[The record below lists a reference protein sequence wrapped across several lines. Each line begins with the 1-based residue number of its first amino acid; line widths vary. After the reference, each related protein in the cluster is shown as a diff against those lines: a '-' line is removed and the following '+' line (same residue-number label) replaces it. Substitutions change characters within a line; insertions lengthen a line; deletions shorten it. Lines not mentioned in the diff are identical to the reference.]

1 MTSNYR
7 RPLYGNGFQEIMV
20 ASEIERLDQSDRMLQ
35 LDRLMASLSTIPMT
49 ANSFR
54 LFSAKLR
61 TLIIEDVTNV
71 ERSRCSIWDDF
82 FAILFVYSFRFSS
95 PSACWPRICRTLILQ
110 DALDPMSAKG
120 VVRNLIDRYFG
131 IFSCVQANEIC
142 SLDLFIQTWIDP
154 STNQQN
160 TLGFDTSF
168 LHALSIVPVGWG
180 LLHHAAHSASQ
191 DMIVKLINY
200 GAEVGIVD
208 ADKRHALHIAAAS
221 LNLDVTDYLSDN
233 SRNSFIYD
241 VDIYGKTPLDI
252 LLEASALSNW
262 IDRVTPLRLFSS
274 IIKLLGVSQNL
285 WSYGGDHHIDDSKD
299 KDKDD
304 HTYKNKIISETATTS
319 NTNKFYSI
327 LFNVRGCDDIVA
339 LKVIDVARS
348 CSNYL
353 WDVSI
358 IMQIIILSV
367 RQRRY
372 QLLKSLLESFHEKLF
387 THFQYSSTHVTIGLN
402 SMQIEGYF
410 LQYCLTTAVQNK
422 SSVRTISLI
431 IQYMTLQ
438 FSERID
444 FYLNLKDLMPLTDI
458 INITVMRC
466 ASLDRTVL
474 TPQEHLKETASNIL
488 SDLEKVKKF
497 TETLIDTKNDLRSD
511 EEEME
516 VLEILLETFSTSSV
530 LLHLS
535 ACGVTGSLT
544 LSETFGDVEEMI
556 ALNLNKSAPLWS
568 QFSDE
573 NDMRNK
579 IRSFSPLSLACFMGS
594 STTLQTLLKNIPK
607 KIHQPKPQE
616 INENVSTEPLKD
628 SLDDFASPGGL
639 KLGFGF
645 EEAVMCA
652 VLSASLECLLILK
665 EHMGAESFS
674 KVCVQS
680 G

>member
-1 MTSNYR
+1 
-7 RPLYGNGFQEIMV
+7 MV
-20 ASEIERLDQSDRMLQ
+20 ASEIERLYQSDRMLQ

-61 TLIIEDVTNV
+61 TLIIEDVANV

-120 VVRNLIDRYFG
+120 IVRNLIDRYFG
-131 IFSCVQANEIC
+131 IFNCVHANEIS
-142 SLDLFIQTWIDP
+142 SLEPFIQTWIDP

-191 DMIVKLINY
+191 DMIIKLIDY
-200 GAEVGIVD
+200 GAEVGTID
-208 ADKRHALHIAAAS
+208 SDKRHALHIAAAS

-241 VDIYGKTPLDI
+241 VDIYGKTPLDL

-262 IDRVTPLRLFSS
+262 VDRVTPLRLFSS
-274 IIKLLGVSQNL
+274 IIKLLGVNENL
-285 WSYGGDHHIDDSKD
+285 WSNGGDHQIDDSKE
-299 KDKDD
+299 KDD
-304 HTYKNKIISETATTS
+304 DTNKNKIISETETAI

-327 LFNVRGCDDIVA
+327 LYNIRGCDDIVA
-339 LKVIDVARS
+339 LKIIDVARS

-353 WDVSI
+353 WDVST
-358 IMQIIILSV
+358 IMQSIILSV

-372 QLLKSLLESFHEKLF
+372 QLLKNLLEPFHEKLF
-387 THFQYSSTHVTIGLN
+387 PHFHDSSAHLTIGLN
-402 SMQIEGYF
+402 SMQVEGYF

-422 SSVRTISLI
+422 SSVRIISLI

-438 FSERID
+438 FSGRSD
-444 FYLNLKDLMPLTDI
+444 FHLKLKDTIPITDI
-458 INITVMRC
+458 INIAVMRC

-474 TPQEHLKETASNIL
+474 TPQELLKKATCSIP
-488 SDLEKVKKF
+488 SDMERVKKF
-497 TETLIDTKNDLRSD
+497 TETLIDTKKDLRSD

-516 VLEILLETFSTSSV
+516 VLEILLQTFSTSSV
-530 LLHLS
+530 VHP
-535 ACGVTGSLT
+535 CGLT
-544 LSETFGDVEEMI
+544 ASLSETFGDEI
-556 ALNLNKSAPLWS
+556 NALNLNKSAPLWS

-573 NDMRNK
+573 INMRNQ

-594 STTLQTLLKNIPK
+594 STTLQTLLKNIP
-607 KIHQPKPQE
+607 PKNIPKSASKPKE
-616 INENVSTEPLKD
+616 SNENASTGPLKG
-628 SLDDFASPGGL
+628 LMDDCTSPGGSEL
-639 KLGFGF
+639 ESKLGFGF

-652 VLSASLECLLILK
+652 VLSASPECLLILK
-665 EHMGAESFS
+665 EHMGTELFS
-674 KVCVQS
+674 QACVQS

>member
-1 MTSNYR
+1 
-7 RPLYGNGFQEIMV
+7 MV

-71 ERSRCSIWDDF
+71 ERSRCGIWDDF

-131 IFSCVQANEIC
+131 IFNCVHANEIC

-191 DMIVKLINY
+191 DMITKLINY

-221 LNLDVTDYLSDN
+221 LNLDVTDYLSDH

-262 IDRVTPLRLFSS
+262 VDRVTPLRLFSS
-274 IIKLLGVSQNL
+274 IIKLLGESRNL
-285 WSYGGDHHIDDSKD
+285 WSYGGDHNIDDSKD
-299 KDKDD
+299 KDKDED
-304 HTYKNKIISETATTS
+304 DRTDKNKIVSETATAI

-327 LFNVRGCDDIVA
+327 LYNVRGCDDIVA
-339 LKVIDVARS
+339 LKIIDVAKS

-372 QLLKSLLESFHEKLF
+372 QLLKSLFEAFHGKLF
-387 THFQYSSTHVTIGLN
+387 NYFQYSSTHVTIGLY
-402 SMQIEGYF
+402 SMQVEVYF
-410 LQYCLTTAVQNK
+410 LQYCLTVAVQNK
-422 SSVRTISLI
+422 SSVRIISLI

-438 FSERID
+438 FSGRSD
-444 FYLNLKDLMPLTDI
+444 FYLNLKDSMPLTDI
-458 INITVMRC
+458 INIAVMRC

-474 TPQEHLKETASNIL
+474 TPQELLKKSTCSIL
-488 SDLEKVKKF
+488 SDLERVKKF
-497 TETLIDTKNDLRSD
+497 TESLIDCKNDYRSD

-516 VLEILLETFSTSSV
+516 VLKILLETFSASSV
-530 LLHLS
+530 LHP
-535 ACGVTGSLT
+535 CRVTVS
-544 LSETFGDVEEMI
+544 LSETFGDVDEI
-556 ALNLNKSAPLWS
+556 NALNPLNKSAPLWS

-573 NDMRNK
+573 RNMRNR

-594 STTLQTLLKNIPK
+594 STTLQTLLKNIPQHIDISK
-607 KIHQPKPQE
+607 E
-616 INENVSTEPLKD
+616 INVNASTGPLKD
-628 SLDDFASPGGL
+628 SLDDFLSPGGSE
-639 KLGFGF
+639 LGFGF

-652 VLSASLECLLILK
+652 VLSASPECLLILK
-665 EHMGAESFS
+665 EHLGAESFS

>member
-1 MTSNYR
+1 
-7 RPLYGNGFQEIMV
+7 MV
-20 ASEIERLDQSDRMLQ
+20 ASEIERLYQSDRMLQ

-110 DALDPMSAKG
+110 DALDPMSTKG
-120 VVRNLIDRYFG
+120 IVRNLIDRYFG
-131 IFSCVQANEIC
+131 IFNCVHANEI
-142 SLDLFIQTWIDP
+142 SNLDPFIQTWVDP

-168 LHALSIVPVGWG
+168 LHTLSIVPVGWG

-191 DMIVKLINY
+191 DMIIKLVDY
-200 GAEVGIVD
+200 GAEVGTVD

-221 LNLDVTDYLSDN
+221 LNLDVIDYLSDN

-241 VDIYGKTPLDI
+241 VDIYGKTPLDL

-262 IDRVTPLRLFSS
+262 VDRVTPLRLFTSV
-274 IIKLLGVSQNL
+274 IKLLGVSQNL
-285 WSYGGDHHIDDSKD
+285 WSNGGDHHIDDSKE
-299 KDKDD
+299 KDD
-304 HTYKNKIISETATTS
+304 DTNKNKIISETVTAI

-327 LFNVRGCDDIVA
+327 LYNVRGCDDIVA
-339 LKVIDVARS
+339 LKIIDVARS

-358 IMQIIILSV
+358 IMQSIILSV

-372 QLLKSLLESFHEKLF
+372 QLLKNLLEAFHEKLF
-387 THFQYSSTHVTIGLN
+387 THFQYSNTHVTIGLN
-402 SMQIEGYF
+402 SMQVEGYF

-422 SSVRTISLI
+422 SSVRIISLI

-438 FSERID
+438 FSGRSE
-444 FYLNLKDLMPLTDI
+444 FYLKLKDTIPITDI
-458 INITVMRC
+458 INIAVMRC

-474 TPQEHLKETASNIL
+474 TPQELLKKASCSIP
-488 SDLEKVKKF
+488 SDMERVKKF
-497 TETLIDTKNDLRSD
+497 TETLIDNKKDLRSD

-516 VLEILLETFSTSSV
+516 VLEILLQTFSTSSV
-530 LLHLS
+530 LHPCGLTATLS
-535 ACGVTGSLT
+535 
-544 LSETFGDVEEMI
+544 LSETFGDEI
-556 ALNLNKSAPLWS
+556 NALNLLNKSAPLWS

-573 NDMRNK
+573 NDMRNQ

-594 STTLQTLLKNIPK
+594 TTTLQTLLKNIS
-607 KIHQPKPQE
+607 KPASKPRE
-616 INENVSTEPLKD
+616 SNANASTGPLKG
-628 SLDDFASPGGL
+628 LVDDCSSPGGSEL
-639 KLGFGF
+639 ESKSKIGFGF

-652 VLSASLECLLILK
+652 VLSSSPECLLILK
-665 EHMGAESFS
+665 EHMGAELFS
-674 KVCVQS
+674 QACVQS

>member
-1 MTSNYR
+1 
-7 RPLYGNGFQEIMV
+7 MV
-20 ASEIERLDQSDRMLQ
+20 ASEIERLYQSDRMLQ

-110 DALDPMSAKG
+110 DALDPMSTKG
-120 VVRNLIDRYFG
+120 IVRNLIDRYFG
-131 IFSCVQANEIC
+131 IFNCVHANEI
-142 SLDLFIQTWIDP
+142 SNLDPFIQTWVDP

-168 LHALSIVPVGWG
+168 LHTLSIVPVGWG

-191 DMIVKLINY
+191 DMIIKLVDY
-200 GAEVGIVD
+200 GAEVGTVD

-221 LNLDVTDYLSDN
+221 LNLDVIDYLSDN

-241 VDIYGKTPLDI
+241 VDIYGKTPLDL

-262 IDRVTPLRLFSS
+262 VDRVTPLRLFTSV
-274 IIKLLGVSQNL
+274 IKLLGVSQNL
-285 WSYGGDHHIDDSKD
+285 WSNGGDHHIDDSKE
-299 KDKDD
+299 KDD
-304 HTYKNKIISETATTS
+304 DTNKNKIISETVTAI

-327 LFNVRGCDDIVA
+327 LYNVRGCDDIVA
-339 LKVIDVARS
+339 LKIIDVARS

-358 IMQIIILSV
+358 IMQSIILSV

-372 QLLKSLLESFHEKLF
+372 QLLKNLLEAFHEKLF
-387 THFQYSSTHVTIGLN
+387 THFQYSNTHVTIGLN
-402 SMQIEGYF
+402 SMQVEGYF

-422 SSVRTISLI
+422 SSVRIISLI

-438 FSERID
+438 FSGRSE
-444 FYLNLKDLMPLTDI
+444 FYLKLKDTIPITDI
-458 INITVMRC
+458 INIAVMRC

-474 TPQEHLKETASNIL
+474 TPQELLKKASCSIP
-488 SDLEKVKKF
+488 SDMERVKKF
-497 TETLIDTKNDLRSD
+497 TETLIDNKKDLRSD

-516 VLEILLETFSTSSV
+516 VLEILLQTFSTSSV
-530 LLHLS
+530 LHPCGLTATLS
-535 ACGVTGSLT
+535 
-544 LSETFGDVEEMI
+544 LSETFGDEI
-556 ALNLNKSAPLWS
+556 NALNLLNKSAPLWS

-573 NDMRNK
+573 NDMRNQ
-579 IRSFSPLSLACFMGS
+579 IRNFSPLSLACFMGS
-594 STTLQTLLKNIPK
+594 TTTLQTLLKNIS
-607 KIHQPKPQE
+607 KPASKPRE
-616 INENVSTEPLKD
+616 SNANASTGPLKG
-628 SLDDFASPGGL
+628 LVDDCSSPGGSEL
-639 KLGFGF
+639 ESKSKIGFGF

-652 VLSASLECLLILK
+652 VLSSSPECLLILK
-665 EHMGAESFS
+665 EHMGAELFS
-674 KVCVQS
+674 QACVQS